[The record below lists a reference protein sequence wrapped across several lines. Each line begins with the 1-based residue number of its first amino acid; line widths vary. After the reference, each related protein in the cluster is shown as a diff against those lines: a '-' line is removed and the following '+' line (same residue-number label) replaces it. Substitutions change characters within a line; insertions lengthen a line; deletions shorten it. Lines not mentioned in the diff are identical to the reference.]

1 MFDDLRN
8 TSSRD
13 STESSFFHTIVG
25 FKDLTKT
32 QHRQQAAMTSP
43 LDQYM
48 QCLLLAHTA
57 IEIVTDDAESKTNRL
72 TRLRSSSFRVMN
84 KEVES
89 SSPKAVSRSKSFPS
103 SRINR
108 ASEHRQSRWRPIVVK
123 KAKLASSSSQENH
136 TPSQD
141 VPLVQPMRKQCK
153 DAASIQ
159 PKPRLSPSGS
169 VSNHFPALATV
180 SPTTKRRLKT
190 RYYISKALDISRS
203 ADQPLEV

>member
-13 STESSFFHTIVG
+13 STESSFFHTIEG

-57 IEIVTDDAESKTNRL
+57 IEIVTDDAESKTNKL
-72 TRLRSSSFRVMN
+72 TRLRSTSFRVMN

-136 TPSQD
+136 TPT
-141 VPLVQPMRKQCK
+141 
-153 DAASIQ
+153 
-159 PKPRLSPSGS
+159 GS

-203 ADQPLEV
+203 ADQPVEV